1 MSQSSLPPE
10 PAPAEGSFHKRESTV
25 AAGGEVDPTLQGGAA
40 SPRRY
45 STRKSSLGNG
55 APAADPPLEEGP
67 AQLSTASVGGAAAA
81 AFGDGGGGEELL
93 NEVNLLQPPL
103 PSSALTMSVREY
115 LEKEIVPSLLPALAA
130 LCEERPPAPVQYLAH
145 YLLEKSYQNNPKP

>member
-1 MSQSSLPPE
+1 MSQSSLPPDA
-10 PAPAEGSFHKRESTV
+10 PPAEGSFHKRESTV
-25 AAGGEVDPTLQGGAA
+25 AGGDPPLPGGAS

-45 STRKSSLGNG
+45 STRNGSMGSAG
-55 APAADPPLEEGP
+55 APADQPLEEGP
-67 AQLSTASVGGAAAA
+67 AHQLSGGAAAAAAA
-81 AFGDGGGGEELL
+81 AFGDIGGAGDLL

-103 PSSALTMSVREY
+103 PSSALTMGVREY

>member
-1 MSQSSLPPE
+1 MSQSSLPPDS
-10 PAPAEGSFHKRESTV
+10 APAEGSSHKRESTV
-25 AAGGEVDPTLQGGAA
+25 AAGERDATLLQAGTS

-45 STRKSSLGNG
+45 STRKSSIGSAG
-55 APAADPPLEEGP
+55 VPADAPLEEGP
-67 AQLSTASVGGAAAA
+67 SQVSAAPTAAAT
-81 AFGDGGGGEELL
+81 FGDGVGGEELL
-93 NEVNLLQPPL
+93 QETNLLQPPL

-115 LEKEIVPSLLPALAA
+115 LEKEIVPALLPALAA